1 MESNPSSDLF
11 AELFDEYS
19 AWSLGLAEDYNTL
32 PRSISGV
39 NPKGEQFFG
48 LTFLSCFQAIGP
60 NIKASS
66 PISSCSQLL
75 EKLLFSSVIRNVS
88 SDSSDVESTGNQR

>member
-1 MESNPSSDLF
+1 MESNPSSDLL

-48 LTFLSCFQAIGP
+48 LTFLSCY
-60 NIKASS
+60 
-66 PISSCSQLL
+66 
-75 EKLLFSSVIRNVS
+75 FSFRSFKP
-88 SDSSDVESTGNQR
+88 